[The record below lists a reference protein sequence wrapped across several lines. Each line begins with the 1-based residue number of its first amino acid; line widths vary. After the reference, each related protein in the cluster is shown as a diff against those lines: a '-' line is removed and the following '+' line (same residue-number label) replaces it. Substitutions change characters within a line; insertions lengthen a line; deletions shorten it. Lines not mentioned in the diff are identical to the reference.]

1 MQIIKVNT
9 GNLVTH
15 FRIRIEEAATW
26 TNAQDMIGG
35 YNPAVFDR
43 HAEMR
48 RVEGRAHGEYT
59 LATGHWPDNPEHAA
73 ALMALTA
80 LDFNAGSFAAMALA
94 QQRAH
99 IYTRRIT
106 NDCTASAQ
114 VYGFGKEEKNFLPC
128 GHNPSA
134 FYMPWEDDDAFN
146 ASNCYTPDD
155 EVEPASLIGF
165 MYHSIQNAYQ
175 REFAMMTEKASK
187 LILQV
192 GHLKDDEAEENW
204 RNQAFAYQQWANGA
218 DFVKTLGGTA

>member
-1 MQIIKVNT
+1 MQIIKVQ
-9 GNLVTH
+9 GNNLITH
-15 FRIRIEEAATW
+15 FRIRIEDAATW

-48 RVEGRAHGEYT
+48 QVEGHKHGEYT
-59 LATGHWPDNPEHAA
+59 LATEYWPDNPEHAA

-94 QQRAH
+94 QQCTQ

-114 VYGFGKEEKNFLPC
+114 AYGFGTGGDSFLPC

-146 ASNCYTPDD
+146 ESNCYTPDD
-155 EVEPASLIGF
+155 EVEPVSLIDF
-165 MYHSIQNAYQ
+165 MYCGIQNAYQ
-175 REFAMMTEKASK
+175 REFATMTEKAVH

-192 GHLKDDEAEENW
+192 DHLQDKEAEENW
-204 RNQAFAYQQWANGA
+204 RNQALSYQQWANGA

>member
-1 MQIIKVNT
+1 MQIIKVKTN
-9 GNLVTH
+9 NLVTH
-15 FRIRIEEAATW
+15 FRIRIEDAATW

-35 YNPAVFDR
+35 NNPAVFDR

-48 RVEGRAHGEYT
+48 QVEGHKQGEYT
-59 LATGHWPDNPEHAA
+59 LATEYWPDNPEHAA

-80 LDFNAGSFAAMALA
+80 LDFSAGRFAATALA
-94 QQRAH
+94 QQRTQ

-114 VYGFGKEEKNFLPC
+114 AYGFGTGGDSFLPY
-128 GHNPSA
+128 GHNQSA

-146 ASNCYTPDD
+146 ESDCYTPDD
-155 EVEPASLIGF
+155 EVESVNLIDF
-165 MYHSIQNAYQ
+165 MYRGIQNAYQ
-175 REFAMMTEKASK
+175 REFATMTEKASK